1 MGLQIKGRPL
11 RWLEAKNHFGHI
23 KEHGITQ
30 LLNIWDNSK
39 NRSDDPFLW
48 GEEIECMLIAFDD
61 ENRNA
66 KLALDQ
72 EDVLPK
78 LQSYVDAHGGE
89 SETVPSFQPEYGRH
103 QIESTPG
110 SPYSGS
116 LRDLAKVEE
125 NMRKRRKLIRQS
137 TATKDVHHIPSTLA
151 TFPRMGVSSDFT
163 DPVRKPTKQDESFL
177 LPVTEMTSAHPR
189 YLPGGKLDFYLKEYW
204 IVGKLTYGT
213 GLLLAFNLRTNAEA
227 LSDHILL
234 DCVSFGPLSC
244 SLQVTMQAADL
255 DQARALY
262 DGLVPIAPILLAL
275 SAASPIFKGYLAE
288 MDTRWD
294 VMEVTN
300 DDRTRAEKGQ
310 EPLKDGER
318 LVPDSR
324 WFPVKWYLSPD
335 QQEFNDET
343 FPYDEQVHERL
354 VGAGMDDFLAKHFA
368 NLYIRDPLVVFEDKL
383 QQDDATSNEHFE
395 SIQSTVWQT
404 LRFKLP
410 PPGSGIGWR
419 VEVRTMEVQLTD
431 FENAAFAVFVA
442 LLSRAMLKFGV
453 RWGLPISKNTDNL
466 SRAQGRDAVME
477 QKFWFSTNAYNE
489 GESGKFEEM
498 TLDEIV
504 NGKTPGSGG
513 LIGLIHNYL
522 DSLHDEKDS
531 VRDRQI
537 IEKYLELIKRK
548 ADGSI
553 KTNAKWIRDFVRSHP
568 EYKHDS
574 VVTQAINYDLLK
586 TIDEIERGIRKA
598 DDLVARL

>member
-1 MGLQIKGRPL
+1 MGLQVKRRPL
-11 RWLEAKNHFGHI
+11 CWLEAKNHFGHI

-30 LLNIWDNSK
+30 LLNIWENSK
-39 NRSDDPFLW
+39 SRSNDPFLW

-61 ENRNA
+61 EDRNA

-78 LQSYVDAHGGE
+78 LQGYVDAHGGE

-110 SPYSGS
+110 SPYSGN
-116 LRDLAKVEE
+116 LRDFAKVEE
-125 NMRKRRKLIRQS
+125 NMRKRRELIRQN
-137 TATKDVHHIPSTLA
+137 TVTKDVHHIPSTLA
-151 TFPRMGVSSDFT
+151 TFPRMGVLSDFT
-163 DPVRKPTKQDESFL
+163 DPVRKPTKQDESIL
-177 LPVTEMTSAHPR
+177 LPETEMTSAHPR
-189 YLPGGKLDFYLKEYW
+189 YL
-204 IVGKLTYGT
+204 LTYGT

-227 LSDHILL
+227 LLNHILL
-234 DCVSFGPLSC
+234 DSVSFGPSSC

-255 DQARALY
+255 DQARALH
-262 DGLVPIAPILLAL
+262 DALVPIAPILLAL

-288 MDTRWD
+288 VDSRWD
-294 VMEVTN
+294 VLGVTC
-300 DDRTRAEKGQ
+300 DDRTRSEKGE

-335 QQEFNDET
+335 QQEFNDEA

-368 NLYIRDPLVVFEDKL
+368 SLYIRDPLFVFEDRL
-383 QQDDATSNEHFE
+383 QHDDHGTSNEHFE

-431 FENAAFAVFVA
+431 FENAAFAVFVV
-442 LLSRAMLKFGV
+442 LLSRAMLKFGI
-453 RWGLPISKNTDNL
+453 RWGLPISKNTENL
-466 SRAQGRDAVME
+466 SRAQRRDAVME
-477 QKFWFSTNAYNE
+477 QKFWFSASTYSE
-489 GESGKFEEM
+489 GEGGKFEEM
-498 TLDEIV
+498 TLNEIV
-504 NGKTPGSGG
+504 NGKARNLHHPCREVSERLDYQRPRSGG

-522 DSLHDEKDS
+522 DSFHDEEDS
-531 VRDRQI
+531 VRDRQV

-553 KTNAKWIRDFVRSHP
+553 KTTAKWIRDFVRSHP

-586 TIDEIERGIRKA
+586 SIDEM
-598 DDLVARL
+598 